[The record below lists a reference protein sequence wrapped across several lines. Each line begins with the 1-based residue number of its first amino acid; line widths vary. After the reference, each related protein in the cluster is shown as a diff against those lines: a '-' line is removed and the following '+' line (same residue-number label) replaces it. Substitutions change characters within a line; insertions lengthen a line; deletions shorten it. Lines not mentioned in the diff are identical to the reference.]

1 MSVDTPNF
9 RGHFPLTTRR
19 RKKRRDVDKWR
30 KPQGIDRSIAEK
42 RGPRPKVGYGH
53 KNTVKNNHPCG
64 LPEILVRSKTDLL
77 KITDNNVAI
86 RFSSTIGA
94 KKKSELIII
103 AKEKNI
109 KILN

>member
-19 RKKRRDVDKWR
+19 RKKRRDVNKWR
-30 KPQGIDRSIAEK
+30 KPQGIDRSISEK

-53 KNTVKNNHPCG
+53 KNTEKNKHPCG
-64 LPEILVRSKTDLL
+64 LKEILIRSKTDLL
-77 KITDNNVAI
+77 KVDENNVAI
-86 RFSSTIGA
+86 RFSSTIGQ
-94 KKKSELIII
+94 KKKIELVEI
-103 AKEKNI
+103 AKQKKL

>member
-19 RKKRRDVDKWR
+19 KKKRRDVKKWR

-42 RGPRPKVGYGH
+42 RGPRPKIGYGH
-53 KNTVKNNHPCG
+53 KNEDKNKHPCG
-64 LPEILVRSKTDLL
+64 LKEVLVRSETDLL
-77 KITDNNVAI
+77 KITNNDVAV
-86 RFSSTIGA
+86 RFSRTLG
-94 KKKSELIII
+94 KRK
-103 AKEKNI
+103 KEKLVEIANAKNL